1 MATRSGVILLTFSTF
16 RASLDH
22 SSQVLMDLR
31 CQIWERIC
39 WLVGGRR
46 GAKVSMQMQ
55 REGKGCSEVL
65 ICDPGLPWGVHSSQA
80 RIILTKEFD
89 YKSLILRVCGNYL
102 LEVLCGWGESQGLV
116 KRHRWLEKKRWHSY
130 KVIGRKCS
138 SRIICME
145 HVECR
150 SLEFGAFQHNWVLMF
165 GSSKL
170 WIENEWTLEN
180 GERRFSLFIVCRV
193 KDSCLFFSHLILSI
207 VGCYLLSE

>member
-1 MATRSGVILLTFSTF
+1 MIYVIAYISNVATRSGVILLTFSTF

-39 WLVGGRR
+39 WLVGGRL

-55 REGKGCSEVL
+55 REGKGCSQVL

-116 KRHRWLEKKRWHSY
+116 KRHRWLEKNGGT
-130 KVIGRKCS
+130 VIKWSGESAPVVS
-138 SRIICME
+138 SAWSM
-145 HVECR
+145 
-150 SLEFGAFQHNWVLMF
+150 
-165 GSSKL
+165 
-170 WIENEWTLEN
+170 
-180 GERRFSLFIVCRV
+180 
-193 KDSCLFFSHLILSI
+193 
-207 VGCYLLSE
+207 

>member
-1 MATRSGVILLTFSTF
+1 MRK
-16 RASLDH
+16 D
-22 SSQVLMDLR
+22 M
-31 CQIWERIC
+31 
-39 WLVGGRR
+39 LVGGWAARCQGVNANAAGR
-46 GAKVSMQMQ
+46 AKAAPKCWF
-55 REGKGCSEVL
+55 ET
-65 ICDPGLPWGVHSSQA
+65 PGLPWGAGVHSSQA
-80 RIILTKEFD
+80 RIKLTKEFD

-145 HVECR
+145 HVEYCR

-180 GERRFSLFIVCRV
+180 GERRFSLFIVCWV